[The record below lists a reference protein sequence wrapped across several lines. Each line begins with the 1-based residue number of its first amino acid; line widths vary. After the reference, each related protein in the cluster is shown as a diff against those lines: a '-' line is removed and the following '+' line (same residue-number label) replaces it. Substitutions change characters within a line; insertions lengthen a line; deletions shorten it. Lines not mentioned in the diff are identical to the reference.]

1 MKILMKIPKIP
12 SKKERLRTTSRIVI
26 GIVIYAIF
34 YPYISRTILGGFKET
49 IGENGLLETILNTI
63 LILPFVQSSFHFL
76 CEGILEFNSFYDKH
90 DNK

>member
-1 MKILMKIPKIP
+1 MKLPKIP
-12 SKKERLRTTSRIVI
+12 SKKEKLRTTLRIII

-34 YPYISRTILGGFKET
+34 YPYISQTILSGFKNI
-49 IGENGLLETILNTI
+49 IGENGLLETILNTM